1 MVETIWWPNTLREH
15 YSGRLRCSIS
25 HYKVDI
31 LRVNPYYEL
40 ASLQL
45 LTLSALLC
53 GVPALSHCKACCST
67 CRSGDT
73 EYEAP

>member
-1 MVETIWWPNTLREH
+1 MVVTIWWPNSLREH

-45 LTLSALLC
+45 LTLFALRGTSSESLQSLLQHVSLR
-53 GVPALSHCKACCST
+53 G
-67 CRSGDT
+67 
-73 EYEAP
+73 Y